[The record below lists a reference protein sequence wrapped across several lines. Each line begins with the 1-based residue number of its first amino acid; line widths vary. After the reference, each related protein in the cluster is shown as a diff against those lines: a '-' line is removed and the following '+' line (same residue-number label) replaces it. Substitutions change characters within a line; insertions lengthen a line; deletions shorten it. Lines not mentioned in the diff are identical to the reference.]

1 MSMGLLRR
9 YLNFPLVYKIL
20 IALVLGAITGFI
32 LSYLGFSHYL
42 ETIKPL
48 GDLFINML
56 RMLIIPI
63 ILSTLIVGV
72 GSISPAKLGRVGI
85 KVFICYVLTS
95 AAAVFIGL
103 ILANVFDLGSGL
115 QLGTNSIGI
124 TNIKMPSMKDTL
136 MNIVPQN
143 LFESFAS
150 ENILSVMFFALVLG
164 IALSYLIHGDD
175 KRIKESTST
184 LYRSFDGL
192 AEALYLIVKGVMQYA
207 PIGVFVLIAYVTAD
221 LGSDAIGSVVSIAVA
236 EYLGILL
243 QIIIVYGILLRIF
256 GISLIEFLKKIK
268 EPMITAFVTRSSSGT
283 LPVSFRAAE
292 DMGIEKSIYSFS
304 LPLGSTINM
313 DGTAIYMGLSVIFI
327 ANAIGIPL
335 SVGQQL
341 MVVLIAVLASI
352 GAAGIPGSGTIML
365 IMVLESIGISLTP
378 GNPAAL
384 AYALIIG
391 IDAILDMGR
400 SLINVTGDLVV
411 SLVVGKKENSIDEDK
426 WLLR

>member
-1 MSMGLLRR
+1 MSMGLLRQ

-32 LSYLGFSHYL
+32 LGYLGFSHYL

-221 LGSDAIGSVVSIAVA
+221 LGLDAIGSVVSIAVA

-283 LPVSFRAAE
+283 LPVSFKSAE

-304 LPLGSTINM
+304 LSLGSTINM

-391 IDAILDMGR
+391 FDAILDMGR

-411 SLVVGKKENSIDEDK
+411 SLVVGKNENSVDEDK